1 MDVLLGTEGCSR
13 VVVIVGAVSVLAAP
27 DLAGEGLAAPE

>member
-1 MDVLLGTEGCSR
+1 MVLGTESCGR
-13 VVVIVGAVSVLAAP
+13 VVVIAGAVSALAAL